1 MGTELLHFHR
11 AVSLCS
17 VITGRNRHLNW
28 QIKQRMSGID
38 AEPRAPRHNRFKD
51 REISSHME
59 RGEEIRG
66 VRRRGNRHQHFF
78 SLSAPLVLSPSSSP
92 LPSPLCL
99 LSSSGTGFGSRFVFF
114 DSFSPSLFPPRLLS
128 LGFAAMVTT
137 SSLHEVHLQRTG
149 GGVGRGGCAGW
160 GNGE

>member
-1 MGTELLHFHR
+1 MEIELLHFHR
-11 AVSLCS
+11 AVSLRS

-38 AEPRAPRHNRFKD
+38 AEPLVPQHNRFKD

-66 VRRRGNRHQHFF
+66 SGDMKTDISISSFIH
-78 SLSAPLVLSPSSSP
+78 PLVLSPSFSP
-92 LPSPLCL
+92 LPFPLCPL
-99 LSSSGTGFGSRFVFF
+99 LSSSGTGFGSGFVF
-114 DSFSPSLFPPRLLS
+114 DSFSPSLSSRLLS

-137 SSLHEVHLQRTG
+137 SSLHEVHLQRNG
-149 GGVGRGGCAGW
+149 GGEGGVI
-160 GNGE
+160 